1 MKDHHMKNVSR
12 SFTLIELLV
21 VIAVIAILAAL
32 LFPSLNQSLIS
43 ARKTSCAGN
52 LKQLGLAMTLYIKDY
67 DDYVPNNL
75 SPYYIDRLKG
85 YLGNINVL
93 TDCRT
98 KNAPNSYHSTG
109 YGKEPYSTYNVS
121 YGASLYSLNL
131 NATVHYKV
139 SKVTRPG
146 QKIAFGDSQTYLQ
159 SGATS
164 AQSNNAAIVTYTGQ
178 YSADFRHGKQANFVF
193 FDSHAKSLKPIRSVE
208 KPDRC
213 YFWAHFVGISE
224 TLSKMPS
231 GYWDQYLVGNL

>member
-1 MKDHHMKNVSR
+1 MKHTQK
-12 SFTLIELLV
+12 FTLIELLV
-21 VIAVIAILAAL
+21 VIAIIAILAAML
-32 LFPSLNQSLIS
+32 LPSLNSAKTT
-43 ARKTSCAGN
+43 ARKSACTGN
-52 LKQLGLAMTLYIKDY
+52 LKQTGLAMLLYIKDY
-67 DDYVPNNL
+67 NDYIPNNL

-98 KNAPNSYHSTG
+98 KNAPDSYH
-109 YGKEPYSTYNVS
+109 GKIGSCSTYDVS
-121 YGASLYSLNL
+121 YGASLYSLNV

-139 SKVTRPG
+139 SSVTRPSK
-146 QKIAFGDSQTYLQ
+146 KIAFGDSQTYKQ
-159 SGATS
+159 SGATTN
-164 AQSNNAAIVTYTGQ
+164 QSNNAALITYTGQ

-193 FDSHAKSLKPIRSVE
+193 FDGHAKSLKPIRSVE

>member
-1 MKDHHMKNVSR
+1 MKHTQK
-12 SFTLIELLV
+12 FTLIELLV
-21 VIAVIAILAAL
+21 VIAIIAILAAML
-32 LFPSLNQSLIS
+32 LPSLNSAKTT
-43 ARKTSCAGN
+43 ARKSACTGN
-52 LKQLGLAMTLYIKDY
+52 LKQTGLAMLLYIKDY
-67 DDYVPNNL
+67 NDYIPNNL

-98 KNAPNSYHSTG
+98 KNAPDSYH
-109 YGKEPYSTYNVS
+109 GKIGSCSTYDVS

-139 SKVTRPG
+139 SSVTRPSK
-146 QKIAFGDSQTYLQ
+146 KIAFGDSQTYKQ
-159 SGATS
+159 SGATTNI
-164 AQSNNAAIVTYTGQ
+164 SNNAALITYTGQ
-178 YSADFRHGKQANFVF
+178 YSPDYRHGKQANFVF
-193 FDSHAKSLKPIRSVE
+193 FDGHAKSLKPIRSVE

>member
-1 MKDHHMKNVSR
+1 MKHTQK
-12 SFTLIELLV
+12 FTLIELLV
-21 VIAVIAILAAL
+21 VIAIIAILAAML
-32 LFPSLNQSLIS
+32 LPSLNSAKTT
-43 ARKTSCAGN
+43 ARKAACAGN
-52 LKQLGLAMTLYIKDY
+52 LKQTGLAMLLYIKDY
-67 DDYVPNNL
+67 NDYVPNNL

-98 KNAPNSYHSTG
+98 KNAPDSYH
-109 YGKEPYSTYNVS
+109 GKIGSCSTYDVS

-139 SKVTRPG
+139 SSVTRPSK
-146 QKIAFGDSQTYLQ
+146 KIAFGDSQTYKQ

-164 AQSNNAAIVTYTGQ
+164 NISNNAAIITYTGQ
-178 YSADFRHGKQANFVF
+178 YSADFRHGKHANFVF
-193 FDSHAKSLKPIRSVE
+193 FDGHAKSLKPIRSVE

>member
-1 MKDHHMKNVSR
+1 MKNIKNR

-21 VIAVIAILAAL
+21 VIAIIAILAAML
-32 LFPSLNQSLIS
+32 LPSLNSAKTT

-52 LKQLGLAMTLYIKDY
+52 LKQTGLAMSLYIKDY
-67 DDYVPNNL
+67 NDYVPNNL

-98 KNAPNSYHSTG
+98 KCAPDSYHSTG

-139 SKVTRPG
+139 SSVTRPSK
-146 QKIAFGDSQTYLQ
+146 KIAFGDSQTYLQ

-164 AQSNNAAIVTYTGQ
+164 SQSNNAAIITYTGM
-178 YSADFRHGKQANFVF
+178 YSPDFRHGKMANFVF
-193 FDSHAKSLKPIRSVE
+193 FDGHTKSLGKVLSAE
-208 KPDRC
+208 KSGYW
-213 YFWAHFVGISE
+213 YFWAHFIGISE
-224 TLSKMPS
+224 LLSKQQS
-231 GYWDQYLVGNL
+231 GYWDQWLIGNL